1 MNKAETWLELSL
13 DYRFNDVR
21 LLQQALTHR
30 SVPGSNNERLEFL
43 GDAILDFVI
52 SEVVYRSH
60 PEAPEGDLSKLRA
73 SLVKDTSLAAV
84 ALQLGLGDHLIM
96 GSGERKTGGHR
107 RESILADA
115 LEAIFGAVYL
125 DQGIVAARKTIER
138 AFGVRLQ
145 EFPDVANLRDP
156 KTRLQEWLQARQ
168 KGLPTYEL
176 INVSGEAHRQKF
188 EIRCTVSG
196 SDSHTEGVGTTRRK
210 AEQKAA
216 KNMLKIL
223 TEDTTT

>member
-1 MNKAETWLELSL
+1 MDKAETWLKQSL
-13 DYRFNDVR
+13 DYQFNDVR

-30 SVPGSNNERLEFL
+30 SAPGSNNERLEFL

-52 SEVVYRSH
+52 SEIVFRFH

-84 ALQLGLGDHLIM
+84 ALQLGLGEHLIM

-115 LEAIFGAVYL
+115 LEAIFGAVFL
-125 DQGIVAARKTIER
+125 DQGIVAARKIIEN

-145 EFPDVANLRDP
+145 EFPDVENLRDP

-168 KGLPTYEL
+168 MGLPSYDL
-176 INVSGEAHRQKF
+176 VSVSGEAHRQKF
-188 EIRCTVSG
+188 EIKCTAAG
-196 SDSHTEGVGTTRRK
+196 IEIQTTGIGTTRRK

-216 KNMLKIL
+216 QGMLKSL
-223 TEDTTT
+223 AEETST